1 MHARWQAGI
10 LQGMADGGNIRVKP
24 PCFREDAEEVVR
36 RLRDAGHVAYFAG
49 GCVRDTL
56 LGLEPKD
63 YDVATDAPPARVRKL
78 FSNTQA
84 VGAAFGVILVRLRGS
99 QIEVATFRTEGR
111 YLDGRRPE
119 SVAFTDA
126 EHDARRRDFTIN
138 GLFMDPIEGR
148 IIDYVGG
155 QEDVAARRL
164 RAIGEPDERFDE
176 DHLRLLRAVR
186 FAARFDLAIESRTA
200 EAIRRHAPKLVRIS
214 PERIADELRLML
226 TSVTRGRAWPMLW
239 EFALVDQVFRFLPV
253 AAEEA
258 EFNPG
263 RSVFL
268 ALAPDEGIP
277 FGVALAAA
285 SLDYVMQAAG
295 GSDLRTAVESNV
307 VQAVGKALR
316 QSLRISNDEL
326 EDTVGT
332 VAAIAPLIQLAPPT
346 VAQMKRFLAKP
357 VERGAWE
364 ILVAADKVVGTDGR
378 VAWLRERLEELSKG
392 DFAPPPLITGDDL
405 TAAGMR
411 PGPVF
416 RRVLESV
423 YDAQLEDR
431 VHTKDEA
438 MRMAADVAKDAPR
451 TRGG

>member
-1 MHARWQAGI
+1 MTE
-10 LQGMADGGNIRVKP
+10 GGNIRIKP
-24 PCFREDAEEVVR
+24 PCFRGDAEEIVR
-36 RLRDAGHVAYFAG
+36 RLRDAGHVAYLAG
-49 GCVRDTL
+49 GCVRDML
-56 LGLEPKD
+56 MGLEPKD

-138 GLFMDPIEGR
+138 GLFMDPVEGK

-155 QEDVAARRL
+155 QEDLAARRL
-164 RAIGEPDERFDE
+164 RAIGEPDERFNE

-186 FAARFDLAIESRTA
+186 FAARFDLSIEPRTA

-239 EFALVDQVFRFLPV
+239 QFALVDQIFRFLPV

-258 EFNPG
+258 EFAPS
-263 RSVFL
+263 RSIFL
-268 ALAPDEGIP
+268 ALAPEEGVP
-277 FGVALAAA
+277 FGTALAAA
-285 SLDYVMQAAG
+285 ALDYVMQATGERDA
-295 GSDLRTAVESNV
+295 RKAVETNV

-326 EDTVGT
+326 DEVTGT
-332 VAAIAPLIQLAPPT
+332 LSAIAPLLQPSTPS

-357 VERGAWE
+357 VEHGAWE
-364 ILVAADKVVGTDGR
+364 ILLAIEHVVGTAGR
-378 VAWLRERLEELSKG
+378 VAWLRERFRDLSKG
-392 DFAPPPLITGDDL
+392 EVAPLPLITGDDL
-405 TAAGMR
+405 TAVGMR

-416 RRVLESV
+416 RRVLEAV
-423 YDAQLEDR
+423 YDAQLEGRISNRD
-431 VHTKDEA
+431 DA
-438 MRMAADVAKDAPR
+438 MTLATEVAKHSPP
-451 TRGG
+451 TRGN